1 MFHHSLSST
10 DVRLDVII
18 KLQVTHAHNVNVATW
33 RRRTDR
39 QAEKKKLKRHQIEW
53 HVWLGL
59 LRLVSVFVYVFRTFI
74 FFSIFFLYIFLFAA
88 SEHFLLSSPS
98 DKTRTPRSLFSQF
111 VLFFTSIFF
120 VEPKQTQLFAK
131 DLSFFY

>member
-39 QAEKKKLKRHQIEW
+39 QAEKKKTKKAL
-53 HVWLGL
+53 
-59 LRLVSVFVYVFRTFI
+59 
-74 FFSIFFLYIFLFAA
+74 
-88 SEHFLLSSPS
+88 
-98 DKTRTPRSLFSQF
+98 D
-111 VLFFTSIFF
+111 
-120 VEPKQTQLFAK
+120 
-131 DLSFFY
+131 